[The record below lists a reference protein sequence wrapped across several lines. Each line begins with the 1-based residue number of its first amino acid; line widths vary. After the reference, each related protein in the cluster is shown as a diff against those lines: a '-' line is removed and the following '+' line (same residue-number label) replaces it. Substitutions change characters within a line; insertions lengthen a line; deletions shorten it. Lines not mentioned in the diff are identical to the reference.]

1 MTMTTLANKVVLV
14 TGASAGIGEAT
25 ARAFAKEGAKLILLA
40 RRIEHL
46 RLIADELKKLHDTGT
61 LCVEIDLRRYQTV
74 GRELENLPSEWRSID
89 ILVNNA
95 GLARGLS
102 KLHEGNI
109 EDWDEMID
117 VNVKGLLAVSRAV
130 IPGMLERYDGHIIN
144 VGSIAGHE
152 AYPNGNVYCATKFAV
167 RALSRGMKM
176 DLTGTPIRVTSIDPG
191 LVETEFSLVRFKG
204 DKERAALPYKG
215 LIPLRAEDIA
225 DAIVW
230 SASRPAHVNVTE
242 MLILPTAQSSSTLA
256 HRETD

>member
-1 MTMTTLANKVVLV
+1 MTTLANRIVLI

-25 ARAFAKEGAKLILLA
+25 ARTFAQQGAKLILLA
-40 RRIEHL
+40 RRIDRL
-46 RLIADELKKLHDTGT
+46 RLMAEDLKKMHNTESH
-61 LCVEIDLRRYQTV
+61 CMEIDLRRYQTV
-74 GRELENLPSEWRSID
+74 GRELENLPQEWRAID

-95 GLARGLS
+95 GLARGLA
-102 KLHEGNI
+102 KLQEG
-109 EDWDEMID
+109 ELTDWDEMID
-117 VNVKGLLAVSRAV
+117 VNVKGLLAVTRAV
-130 IPGMLERYDGHIIN
+130 LPGMLKRERGHVIN

-191 LVETEFSLVRFKG
+191 LVETEFSMVRFKG

-215 LIPLRAEDIA
+215 LKPLTAEDVA

-230 SASRPAHVNVTE
+230 SACRPEHVNISE

-256 HRETD
+256 HREEE

>member
-1 MTMTTLANKVVLV
+1 MTTLANKVVLV

-25 ARAFAKEGAKLILLA
+25 ARSFAQEGAKLILLA
-40 RRIEHL
+40 RRIDRL
-46 RLIADELKKLHDTGT
+46 RLIADELKKIHNTDTH
-61 LCVEIDLRRYQTV
+61 CVEIDLRRYQAA
-74 GRELENLPSEWRSID
+74 GRELENLPGEWRSID

-102 KLHEGNI
+102 KLHEGTMA
-109 EDWDEMID
+109 DWDEMID

-130 IPGMLERYDGHIIN
+130 IPGMLERNGGHIIN

-215 LIPLRAEDIA
+215 LKALAAEDIA

-230 SASRPAHVNVTE
+230 S
-242 MLILPTAQSSSTLA
+242 
-256 HRETD
+256 TD

>member
-1 MTMTTLANKVVLV
+1 MTTLANKVVLI

-25 ARAFAKEGAKLILLA
+25 AHAFAREGAKLILLA
-40 RRIEHL
+40 RRIDRL
-46 RLIADELKKLHDTGT
+46 RLLAEDLKQKYDTGT
-61 LCVEIDLRRYQTV
+61 DCLEVDLRRYQTV
-74 GRELENLPSEWRSID
+74 GRELDNLPSEWRAID

-102 KLHEGNI
+102 KLHEG
-109 EDWDEMID
+109 ELVDWDEMID
-117 VNVKGLLAVSRAV
+117 VNVKGLLAVTRAV
-130 IPGMLERYDGHIIN
+130 LPGMLKRESGHIIN

-167 RALSRGMKM
+167 RALSRGLKM

-204 DKERAALPYKG
+204 DRERAALPYKG
-215 LIPLRAEDIA
+215 LTPLTAKDIA

-230 SASRPAHVNVTE
+230 SAGRPEHVNVSE

-256 HRETD
+256 HRDTE

>member
-1 MTMTTLANKVVLV
+1 MSTLAHRIVLI

-25 ARAFAKEGAKLILLA
+25 AYSFAQQGAKLILLA
-40 RRIEHL
+40 RRIDRL
-46 RLIADELKKLHDTGT
+46 RLMAEELQKKYNTQCHCL
-61 LCVEIDLRRYQTV
+61 EIDLRRYQTV
-74 GRELENLPSEWRSID
+74 GRELENLPSEWRAID

-95 GLARGLS
+95 GLARGLA
-102 KLHEGNI
+102 KLQEGELN
-109 EDWDEMID
+109 DWDEMID
-117 VNVKGLLAVSRAV
+117 VNVKGLLSVTRAV
-130 IPGMLERYDGHIIN
+130 LPGMLKRERGHIVN

-191 LVETEFSLVRFKG
+191 LVETEFSIVRFKG

-215 LIPLRAEDIA
+215 LTPLTAEDIA

-230 SASRPAHVNVTE
+230 SASRPEHVNVSE

-256 HRETD
+256 HREED

>member
-1 MTMTTLANKVVLV
+1 MTTLANKVVLV
-14 TGASAGIGEAT
+14 TGASSGIGEAT
-25 ARAFAKEGAKLILLA
+25 ARSFAKEGAKLILLA
-40 RRIEHL
+40 RRIDRL
-46 RLIADELKKLHDTGT
+46 RLIADELKKLHNTDAHC
-61 LCVEIDLRRYQTV
+61 LEIDLRRYQAV
-74 GRELENLPSEWRSID
+74 DRKLEDLPSEWRPID

-95 GLARGLS
+95 GLVRGLM
-102 KLHEGNI
+102 KLHEGNFV
-109 EDWDEMID
+109 DWDEMID
-117 VNVKGLLAVSRAV
+117 VNIKGLLAVSRAV
-130 IPGMLERYDGHIIN
+130 IPGMLERKRGHIIN

-176 DLTGTPIRVTSIDPG
+176 DLTGTPVRVTSIDPG
-191 LVETEFSLVRFKG
+191 LVETEFSLVRFRG

-215 LIPLRAEDIA
+215 LTPLTGADIA

-242 MLILPTAQSSSTLA
+242 MLILPTAQSSATLA